1 MEQHLLTIEETKQFF
16 RVKDNRTIHKFI
28 RQGLKCFKVG
38 TRDYRFDIQ
47 DIKEFVETQKQLS
60 QDTLEIKPMKS
71 MKRKTK
77 SKTINVDFQKRKIN
91 LELNK
96 VV

>member
-1 MEQHLLTIEETKQFF
+1 MEQQLLTIEETKQFF

-47 DIKEFVETQKQLS
+47 DIREFVETQKQLS
-60 QDTLEIKPMKS
+60 QDTLEIKPMKR
-71 MKRKTK
+71 KRKTK
-77 SKTINVDFQKRKIN
+77 NKTINVDFQKRKIN

>member
-47 DIKEFVETQKQLS
+47 DIKEFV
-60 QDTLEIKPMKS
+60 
-71 MKRKTK
+71 
-77 SKTINVDFQKRKIN
+77 
-91 LELNK
+91 
-96 VV
+96 

>member
-1 MEQHLLTIEETKQFF
+1 MEQNLLTIEETKQYF

-28 RQGLKCFKVG
+28 KQGLKCFKVG

-47 DIKEFVETQKQLS
+47 DIKEFVEIQKQLA
-60 QDTLEIKPMKS
+60 QDTLKINPV
-71 MKRKTK
+71 KRKVK
-77 SKTINVDFQKRKIN
+77 HKTLNVDFQKRKIN

>member
-1 MEQHLLTIEETKQFF
+1 MEQNLLTIEETKQFF
-16 RVKDNRTIHKFI
+16 KVKDNRTIHKFI

-47 DIKEFVETQKQLS
+47 DIKEFVEIQKQLA
-60 QDTLEIKPMKS
+60 QDTLKINPV
-71 MKRKTK
+71 KRKVK
-77 SKTINVDFQKRKIN
+77 HKTLNVDFQKRKIN
-91 LELNK
+91 LELNR

>member
-1 MEQHLLTIEETKQFF
+1 MEQQILTIEETKQYF

-47 DIKEFVETQKQLS
+47 DIKEFVEIQKQLA
-60 QDTLEIKPMKS
+60 QDTLKINPV
-71 MKRKTK
+71 KRKVK
-77 SKTINVDFQKRKIN
+77 HKTLNVDFQKRKIN
-91 LELNK
+91 LEMNR

>member
-1 MEQHLLTIEETKQFF
+1 MENLLTIEETKQYF

-47 DIKEFVETQKQLS
+47 DIKEFVEIQKQLA
-60 QDTLEIKPMKS
+60 QDTLKINPV
-71 MKRKTK
+71 KRKVK
-77 SKTINVDFQKRKIN
+77 HKTLNVDFQKRKIN
-91 LELNK
+91 LEMNR

>member
-1 MEQHLLTIEETKQFF
+1 MKQNLLTIEETKQYF

-28 RQGLKCFKVG
+28 KQGLKCFKVG

-47 DIKEFVETQKQLS
+47 DIKEFVEIQKQLA
-60 QDTLEIKPMKS
+60 QDTLKINPV
-71 MKRKTK
+71 KRKVK
-77 SKTINVDFQKRKIN
+77 HKTLNVDFQKRKIN
-91 LELNK
+91 LEMNR

>member
-1 MEQHLLTIEETKQFF
+1 MEQNLLTIEETKQYF

-47 DIKEFVETQKQLS
+47 DIKEFVEIQKQLA
-60 QDTLEIKPMKS
+60 QDTLKINPV
-71 MKRKTK
+71 KRKVK
-77 SKTINVDFQKRKIN
+77 HKTLNVDFQKRKIN
-91 LELNK
+91 LEMNR

>member
-1 MEQHLLTIEETKQFF
+1 MEQNLLTIEETKQYF

-28 RQGLKCFKVG
+28 KQGLKCFKVG

-47 DIKEFVETQKQLS
+47 DIKEFVEIQKQLA
-60 QDTLEIKPMKS
+60 QDTLKINPV
-71 MKRKTK
+71 KRKVK
-77 SKTINVDFQKRKIN
+77 HKTLNVDFQKRKIN
-91 LELNK
+91 LEMNR

>member
-1 MEQHLLTIEETKQFF
+1 MEQQLLTIEETKQYF

-28 RQGLKCFKVG
+28 KQGLKCFKVG

-47 DIKEFVETQKQLS
+47 DIKEFVEIQKQLA
-60 QDTLEIKPMKS
+60 QDTLKINPV
-71 MKRKTK
+71 KRKVK
-77 SKTINVDFQKRKIN
+77 HKTLNVDFQKRKIN
-91 LELNK
+91 LEMNR

>member
-1 MEQHLLTIEETKQFF
+1 MENLLTIEETKQYF

-28 RQGLKCFKVG
+28 KQGLKCFKVG

-47 DIKEFVETQKQLS
+47 DIKEFVEIQKQLA
-60 QDTLEIKPMKS
+60 QDTLKINPV
-71 MKRKTK
+71 KRKVK
-77 SKTINVDFQKRKIN
+77 HKTLNVDFQKRKIN
-91 LELNK
+91 LEMNR

>member
-60 QDTLEIKPMKS
+60 QDTLEIKPMKR
-71 MKRKTK
+71 KRKTK
-77 SKTINVDFQKRKIN
+77 NKTINVDFQKRKIN

>member
-1 MEQHLLTIEETKQFF
+1 MEQNLLTIEETKQFF

-47 DIKEFVETQKQLS
+47 DIREFVETQKQLL
-60 QDTLEIKPMKS
+60 QDTLEIKPMK
-71 MKRKTK
+71 RKTK
-77 SKTINVDFQKRKIN
+77 NKTINVDFQKRKIN

>member
-47 DIKEFVETQKQLS
+47 DIKEFVEIQKQLA
-60 QDTLEIKPMKS
+60 QDTLKINPV
-71 MKRKTK
+71 KRKVK
-77 SKTINVDFQKRKIN
+77 HKTLNVDFQKRKIN
-91 LELNK
+91 LEMNR

>member
-1 MEQHLLTIEETKQFF
+1 MSESLLTIEETKQFF

-28 RQGLKCFKVG
+28 KQGLKCFKVG
-38 TRDYRFDIQ
+38 TRDYRFDPQ
-47 DIKEFVETQKQLS
+47 DIRKFVETQKELN
-60 QDTLEIKPMKS
+60 QDNLEIKPI
-71 MKRKTK
+71 KRKAK

-91 LELNK
+91 LEMNR

>member
-1 MEQHLLTIEETKQFF
+1 MKQNLLTIEETKQYF

-47 DIKEFVETQKQLS
+47 DIKEFVETQKQLA
-60 QDTLEIKPMKS
+60 QDTLKINPI
-71 MKRKTK
+71 KRKVK
-77 SKTINVDFQKRKIN
+77 NKTLNVDFQKRKIN
-91 LELNK
+91 LEMNR

>member
-1 MEQHLLTIEETKQFF
+1 MEQNLLTIEETKQYF

-38 TRDYRFDIQ
+38 ARDYRFDIR
-47 DIKEFVETQKQLS
+47 DIKEFVEIQKQLN
-60 QDTLEIKPMKS
+60 QDILEIRPIRK
-71 MKRKTK
+71 KTK

-91 LELNK
+91 LEMNR

>member
-1 MEQHLLTIEETKQFF
+1 MEQQLLTIEETKQYF

-47 DIKEFVETQKQLS
+47 DIKEFVEIQKQLA
-60 QDTLEIKPMKS
+60 QDTLKINPV
-71 MKRKTK
+71 KRKVK
-77 SKTINVDFQKRKIN
+77 HKTLNVDFQKRKIN
-91 LELNK
+91 LEMNR

>member
-47 DIKEFVETQKQLS
+47 DIREFVETQKQLS
-60 QDTLEIKPMKS
+60 QDTIKP

-91 LELNK
+91 LELNR

>member
-1 MEQHLLTIEETKQFF
+1 MEQNLLTIEETKQFF

-47 DIKEFVETQKQLS
+47 DIKEFVEIQKQLA
-60 QDTLEIKPMKS
+60 QDTLKINPV
-71 MKRKTK
+71 KRKVK
-77 SKTINVDFQKRKIN
+77 HKTLNVDFQKRKIN
-91 LELNK
+91 LEMNR

>member
-1 MEQHLLTIEETKQFF
+1 MENLLTIEETKQYF
-16 RVKDNRTIHKFI
+16 RVKDNRTIYKFI

-47 DIKEFVETQKQLS
+47 DIKEFVEIQKQLA
-60 QDTLEIKPMKS
+60 QDTLKINPV
-71 MKRKTK
+71 KRKVK
-77 SKTINVDFQKRKIN
+77 HKTLNVDFQKRKIN
-91 LELNK
+91 LEMNR